1 MRLFIRSVRIILV
14 MIFILGCSLLP
25 NGKFDCGFIDG
36 NHYLNEF
43 FNFKIP
49 KTSGWELL
57 LNQYIDKRNVK
68 GKGLNQT
75 AIDVYTKSPKEMA
88 DENFALVKEAMKNSE
103 RFVSKHK
110 ILQHNFLNLSNRK
123 HLKFISFTGINLK
136 KIKKFK
142 NMKELADLYKKDVM
156 QNPGLTMIT
165 DKTMM
170 IAQKEYLYHEYS
182 DSLTKTVCLDTITK
196 GFNLQIRFSY
206 KNQKDLRKYI
216 ELISQMEF
224 FEK

>member
-1 MRLFIRSVRIILV
+1 M
-14 MIFILGCSLLP
+14 
-25 NGKFDCGFIDG
+25 
-36 NHYLNEF
+36 
-43 FNFKIP
+43 
-49 KTSGWELL
+49 T
-57 LNQYIDKRNVK
+57 
-68 GKGLNQT
+68 
-75 AIDVYTKSPKEMA
+75 